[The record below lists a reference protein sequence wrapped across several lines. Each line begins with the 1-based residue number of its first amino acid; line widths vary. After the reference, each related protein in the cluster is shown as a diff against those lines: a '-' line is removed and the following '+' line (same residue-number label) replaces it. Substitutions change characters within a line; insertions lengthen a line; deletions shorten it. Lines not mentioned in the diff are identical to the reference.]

1 VRLPLATIDK
11 DKVEARLR
19 ERADEIAKRLHSV
32 RGGDNET
39 RDNEL
44 ADYDQHP
51 ADTGSETFTQELD
64 ETTAMILEDEL
75 KTVQT
80 ARDRLA
86 EGKYGICIDGGEEI
100 EPARLEAQPEAIR
113 CMKHQR
119 IYEGEFRARGNTGF
133 NAS

>member
-1 VRLPLATIDK
+1 LATIDK

-32 RGGDNET
+32 RGGDDET

-75 KTVQT
+75 KTVET
-80 ARDRLA
+80 ARQKLED
-86 EGKYGICIDGGEEI
+86 GSYGICVDGGEEI
-100 EPARLEAQPEAIR
+100 EPKRLEVQPEAIR
-113 CMKHQR
+113 CMRHQQV
-119 IYEGEFRARGNTGF
+119 YEAQLRARGPAGF
-133 NAS
+133 DAT